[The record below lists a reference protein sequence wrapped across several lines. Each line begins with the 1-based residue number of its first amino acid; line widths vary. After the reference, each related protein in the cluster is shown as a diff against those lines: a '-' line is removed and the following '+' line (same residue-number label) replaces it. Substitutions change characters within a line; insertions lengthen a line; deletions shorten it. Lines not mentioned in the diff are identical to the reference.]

1 MTSSTT
7 KQWVDGPFQLLAT
20 TSHANKIDEKTAD
33 RYTKAS
39 DEMVVVHN
47 IIIRGLN
54 SIYLQAPHVKPKD
67 YADFIGYCLC
77 WSDVL
82 HTHHHCE
89 ETIAFPE
96 IEKSS
101 GVEGIMDVNVH
112 QHETF
117 SSGLKD
123 YQTYLLDVKGSP
135 ADFSG
140 SCLCEIIDSFAPILL
155 THLSEEIP
163 TLLSL
168 SKFGDK
174 IDMDKIW
181 EKDGRAAVGMS
192 DKTAGLAFFFLNR
205 DTTFEGGKWAAFP
218 PIPRPIRWVFTHIC
232 TWPNRAYWKFASCD
246 YSGKPQDLYAD

>member
-1 MTSSTT
+1 
-7 KQWVDGPFQLLAT
+7 
-20 TSHANKIDEKTAD
+20 
-33 RYTKAS
+33 
-39 DEMVVVHN
+39 MVVIHN

-101 GVEGIMDVNVH
+101 GVKGIMDANVH
-112 QHETF
+112 QHGEYSSCPLSRTRAYCALEAF
-117 SSGLKD
+117 SSGVKD
-123 YQTYLLDVKGSP
+123 YQTYLLDVKSSP
-135 ADFSG
+135 ATFSG
-140 SCLCEIIDSFAPILL
+140 SRLCEIIDAFATILL

-174 IDMDKIW
+174 IDMDNIW
-181 EKDGRAAVGMS
+181 EKDGKAAVGMS
-192 DKTAGLAFFFLNR
+192 DKTAGLAFFFLNC

-246 YSGKPQDLYAD
+246 YSGKPQDLYAEK